1 MNWINGACSTPSYG
15 YRLGPNGRLDRDDD
29 THDDDQPHP
38 DPDTEPDSTDT
49 EDGAR

>member
-15 YRLGPNGRLDRDDD
+15 YRLGPNGRLDRDDEAD
-29 THDDDQPHP
+29 KPPQ
-38 DPDTEPDSTDT
+38 PDTEPDSTDT